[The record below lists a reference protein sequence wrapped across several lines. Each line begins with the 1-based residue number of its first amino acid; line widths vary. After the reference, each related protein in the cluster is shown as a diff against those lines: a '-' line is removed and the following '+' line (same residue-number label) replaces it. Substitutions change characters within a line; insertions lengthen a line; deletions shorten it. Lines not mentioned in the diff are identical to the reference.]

1 MRENEVK
8 VGTKQEQRDKIRK
21 RYQKA
26 ENADVTVIPAKPQKN
41 PFDTEE
47 ECRVAVYARVSTD
60 SPDQT
65 SSYELQ
71 KNYYENMIQRN
82 PSWVLVGIYADEGI
96 SGTSLNHRDEFQRL
110 IKDCMANKIDLVV
123 TKSVSRF
130 ARNTEDCVHY
140 VNQLKNKR
148 PPTGILFEEQ
158 GMYTLSENVDM
169 TLSMSASMAQEE
181 SHIKSVSMN
190 RSYDM
195 RFSMNIFLIPVL
207 LGYDHDEDGNLVI
220 NPSEAKT
227 VRLIF
232 LMYLCGYRFSEI
244 AEEMTRLKRITK
256 IGNEVWGTG
265 SIYGILRNERYC
277 GDVLARKTFTPNY
290 LDHKSAKNNGD
301 KPQYYVKDNHE
312 AIIPRE
318 VYKTV
323 QEIMDQAKY
332 GYRNGTPGLKVIGKG
347 VLKGFVQMNP
357 YWTGYNEDDYLNA
370 CQSILSDKDYLNPI
384 IQVRKEAGEYDL
396 RSFQVTREQFLT
408 DARRISAS
416 VSADCIRFSYD
427 ALKELS
433 GVAYIELLFHP
444 FFRMLI
450 VRKSDKSEKHSM
462 KWSRYSKGKQRPHK
476 IKGNAFLPVIYRLS
490 EWDEKQRYTLTGF
503 VKEQN
508 GVKILVFYTE
518 EAEKRIYEN
527 GKMSVAYKKEWIES
541 FGDRYLKFLARTQAM
556 FDPKKDWEITE
567 RGEIADDS
575 KFRLRPITEYQEE
588 MWKLQAELEAEI
600 SGQGEATKTEQQQD
614 FGLPLRGEG
623 VAEGD
628 G

>member
-1 MRENEVK
+1 MRENEIK
-8 VGTKQEQRDKIRK
+8 AGTKQEQRDKIRK

-370 CQSILSDKDYLNPI
+370 CQSILLDKDYLNPI

-433 GVAYIELLFHP
+433 GAAYIELLFHP

-567 RGEIADDS
+567 RGETADDS
-575 KFRLRPITEYQEE
+575 KFRLRPIAEYQEE
-588 MWKLQAELEAEI
+588 MRKLQAELEAEI
-600 SGQGEATKTEQQQD
+600 SRRVEAPKTEQQQD
-614 FGLPLRGEG
+614 FSLPPRGEG

>member
-1 MRENEVK
+1 MRENEIK
-8 VGTKQEQRDKIRK
+8 AGTKQEQRDRIRK

-427 ALKELS
+427 ALEELS
-433 GVAYIELLFHP
+433 GAVYIELLFHP

-462 KWSRYSKGKQRPHK
+462 KWSRYSNGKQRPHK

-490 EWDEKQRYTLTGF
+490 EWDENQRYTLTGF

-556 FDPKKDWEITE
+556 FDPKNDWEITE
-567 RGEIADDS
+567 RGETADDS
-575 KFRLRPITEYQEE
+575 KFRLRPIAEYQEE
-588 MWKLQAELEAEI
+588 MRKLQAELEAEI
-600 SGQGEATKTEQQQD
+600 SKQGEAFEV
-614 FGLPLRGEG
+614 GNE
-623 VAEGD
+623 
-628 G
+628 

>member
-1 MRENEVK
+1 MRENEIRA
-8 VGTKQEQRDKIRK
+8 GTKQEQKDKIRK
-21 RYQKA
+21 RYRKA
-26 ENADVTVIPAKPQKN
+26 ENADVTVIPAKPQKH
-41 PFDTEE
+41 PFDTEQ

-82 PSWVLVGIYADEGI
+82 PNWVLVGIYADEGI

-148 PPTGILFEEQ
+148 PPTGIMFEEQ
-158 GMYTLSENVDM
+158 GMYTLSDNIDLALTVN
-169 TLSMSASMAQEE
+169 ASMAQEE

-190 RSYDM
+190 RSYEM
-195 RFSMNIFLIPVL
+195 RFAMNIFLTPVL

-232 LMYLCGYRFSEI
+232 LMYLCGYRCREI

-256 IGNEVWGTG
+256 IGNEVWGPG
-265 SIYGILRNERYC
+265 SIYGTLRNERYC

-290 LDHKSAKNNGD
+290 LDHKSVKNNGD
-301 KPQYYVKDNHE
+301 RPQYYSRDDHE

-318 VYKTV
+318 MYRTV
-323 QEIMDQAKY
+323 QEMMDQAKY

-347 VLKGFVQMNP
+347 VLKGFVQINP
-357 YWTGYNEDDYLNA
+357 CWMGYNVDDYLNA
-370 CQSILSDKDYLNPI
+370 CQSILTDKDYLNPI
-384 IQVRKEAGEYDL
+384 IQVRKKAGEYDF
-396 RSFQVTREQFLT
+396 RSFQVTREQFLSN
-408 DARRISAS
+408 ARRISAS
-416 VSADCIRFSYD
+416 VSISCIRFSYD
-427 ALKELS
+427 ALEELK
-433 GVAYIELLFHP
+433 GTTYVELLFHP
-444 FFRMLI
+444 FFKMLI
-450 VRKSDKSEKHSM
+450 VRAGEKTEKHTM
-462 KWSRYSKGKQRPHK
+462 KWSKYSKEKQRPHK

-490 EWDEKQRYTLTGF
+490 DWDENQRYTLNGF

-508 GVKILVFYTE
+508 GVKVLVFYTE

-527 GKMSVAYKKEWIES
+527 GKMSVAYRKEWIES

-556 FDPKKDWEITE
+556 FDPEVKWEISE
-567 RGEIADDS
+567 HGEIADDS
-575 KFRLRPITEYQEE
+575 KFRMYPITEYQEE
-588 MWKLQAELEAEI
+588 MRKLQAELEADMKER
-600 SGQGEATKTEQQQD
+600 QEDKTI
-614 FGLPLRGEG
+614 
-623 VAEGD
+623 
-628 G
+628 